1 MSISE
6 KKERNSSIE
15 LLRIIMMLQIIFL
28 HICEYGE
35 YMDNAEKL
43 GGLHRLLAWFLWLIS
58 RCPVFMFII
67 IMGYFMIY
75 ADKKHTVRRILKV
88 YIPMYFYSVFIPVSL
103 VLTGLVQI
111 DKNEIVRACFPMLS
125 RTWYFMTLYLLVII
139 FSPYLNIVLNK
150 ISKKDYI
157 ILLFIF
163 FFIFS
168 VWQPIAKLDFFSDTF
183 GIKKIVNTEGGK
195 SLYDFIYMY
204 VLGGFLR
211 RFVAVGKTNE
221 TVYSD
226 DEKIHIKWC
235 NAVNLLI
242 FFAAGIINLIIVY
255 NVPGYDDI
263 VGYND
268 NPFVVIQCIFLF
280 LFFAN
285 FNFHSKAINFISAL
299 NLGVY
304 MIHEHPMGREIIW
317 DKIIQMDTMSF
328 YSSDTYV
335 LEIPLICL
343 GIFAACAF
351 IELIRKLLFE
361 KIYHIF
367 VK

>member
-111 DKNEIVRACFPMLS
+111 DKNEIVRAYFPMLS

-195 SLYDFIYMY
+195 SLYDFIYM
-204 VLGGFLR
+204 
-211 RFVAVGKTNE
+211 
-221 TVYSD
+221 
-226 DEKIHIKWC
+226 
-235 NAVNLLI
+235 
-242 FFAAGIINLIIVY
+242 
-255 NVPGYDDI
+255 
-263 VGYND
+263 
-268 NPFVVIQCIFLF
+268 
-280 LFFAN
+280 
-285 FNFHSKAINFISAL
+285 
-299 NLGVY
+299 
-304 MIHEHPMGREIIW
+304 
-317 DKIIQMDTMSF
+317 
-328 YSSDTYV
+328 
-335 LEIPLICL
+335 
-343 GIFAACAF
+343 
-351 IELIRKLLFE
+351 
-361 KIYHIF
+361 
-367 VK
+367 